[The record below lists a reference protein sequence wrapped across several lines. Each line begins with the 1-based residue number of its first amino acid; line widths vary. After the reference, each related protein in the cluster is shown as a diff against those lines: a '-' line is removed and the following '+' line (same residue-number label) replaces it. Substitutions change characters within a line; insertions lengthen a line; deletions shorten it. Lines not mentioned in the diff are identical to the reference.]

1 MKKLLS
7 LLLIASIC
15 FGVIFNSNIVVAK
28 YNGLKP
34 TCNNIYWLAKAMY
47 AENHSG
53 EDETVILTGIVI
65 CQRVRAAS
73 YPDSI
78 YGVISHRGQYST
90 WTDGSI
96 KSCEPDERCLEIAEE
111 ILRFKL
117 YKKYPHNLVFQSQFP
132 HGIKT
137 YKYISEDHEYFCL
150 A

>member
-7 LLLIASIC
+7 LLLIVSIC

-34 TCNNIYWLAKAMY
+34 TWNNVYWLSKAMY

-53 EDETVILTGIVI
+53 TDETVILTGIVI

-78 YGVISHRGQYST
+78 YEVISQRGQYST
-90 WTDGSI
+90 WKDGTIS
-96 KSCEPDERCLEIAEE
+96 SFEPDERCLEIAEE

-117 YKKYPHNLVFQSQFP
+117 YKKYPHNLVFQSQFKQ
-132 HGIKT
+132 GVSA